1 MAPLLALVFALAL
14 GSPAPATPPLA
25 ELARIVDARY
35 DALTTLRADFTEIY
49 SQDGV
54 SRRESG
60 VLYLRKPGEMRW
72 DYEAP
77 QKKVFLVARRRVW
90 LYLPAQ
96 RQAQVRTLA
105 ADQSLRTPLR
115 WLLGKLDLPRELSR
129 MTYGGLDPLWP
140 SDWVIRGVPRA
151 LGPRFREVL
160 LEISP
165 AYNIRRIVIRT
176 SDGAQTDFRLSRIA
190 ANIRLPGR
198 LFQFHPPPGT
208 RIVPATAG
216 N

>member
-1 MAPLLALVFALAL
+1 M
-14 GSPAPATPPLA
+14 PPLRQ
-25 ELARIVDARY
+25 LVRIVDARY

-49 SQDGV
+49 TQNGV

-60 VLYLRKPGEMRW
+60 MLYLRKPGQMRW
-72 DYEAP
+72 DYESP
-77 QKKVFLVARRRVW
+77 RRKVFLVTRRRVW
-90 LYLPAQ
+90 LYLPAE
-96 RQAQVRTLA
+96 RQAQV
-105 ADQSLRTPLR
+105 QSLSAAHNLKTPLR
-115 WLLGKLDLPRELSR
+115 WLLGKLNLPREMAG

-140 SDWVIRGVPRA
+140 GDYVIRGVPTA

-176 SDGAQTDFRLSRIA
+176 SAGAETDIRLSHIA
-190 ANIRLPGR
+190 ANIRLPSR

-208 RIVPATAG
+208 KMVPATVE
-216 N
+216 